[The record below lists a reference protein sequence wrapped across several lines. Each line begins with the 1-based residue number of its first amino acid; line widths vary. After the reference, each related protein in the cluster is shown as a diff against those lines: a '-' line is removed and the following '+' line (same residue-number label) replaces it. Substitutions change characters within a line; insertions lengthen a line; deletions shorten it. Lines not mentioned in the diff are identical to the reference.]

1 MNINIRLL
9 LIRLVIDS
17 NQFRSI
23 SKTESRIVKTYIIY
37 LKINSDSI
45 TQIIS
50 RAFIKEILKD

>member
-23 SKTESRIVKTYIIY
+23 SKTESRIARTYTIY
-37 LKINSDSI
+37 IEINSDSI